1 MINTKNIKRLEE
13 VILKKSRELTDIEY
27 RLATQILL
35 LLTFEGNEKLDIY
48 IDEIVNGIDFF
59 TNENMRIV
67 LSNGVE
73 IKKEEVS
80 KILKALKEK
89 GILNFKYEAYGL
101 LRVW

>member
-13 VILKKSRELTDIEY
+13 VILKRSIDLTDIEY

-59 TNENMRIV
+59 TNENKRIV
-67 LSNGVE
+67 LSNGVK

-89 GILNFKYEAYGL
+89 GILDFKDEAYGL